1 MRRPGLHPGELFSDP
16 ARLEPMD
23 MVTLIGI
30 LVVAGLAI
38 VLIGAMI
45 NYMSSLVKSAYQIK
59 IELRADLESGLQSMR
74 DDIDRRAKWAKGE
87 MIEETAKIR
96 DSLTQQANDRTSAL
110 RESLLRAVVE
120 ARDADLTAIAAMADR
135 VGLLDRR
142 ISSLEQETAYRRDMT
157 LRARHTP
164 GTATEATPPPPPQA
178 PAPAPTSAPSPSSP
192 SPSSSANA
200 RG

>member
-1 MRRPGLHPGELFSDP
+1 
-16 ARLEPMD
+16 MD